1 MIDTLPTS
9 YNKEQEVLLMTKLK
23 SKTNP
28 FCAQVMKRSFSTS
41 LVMAALATLSAC
53 DATNIDVVAHDET
66 ATEKAIEPT
75 SESSVDEQ
83 SEMFAYLDESDLID
97 AYYKVK

>member
-1 MIDTLPTS
+1 M
-9 YNKEQEVLLMTKLK
+9 LLMTTFKNKL
-23 SKTNP
+23 SP
-28 FCAQVMKRSFSTS
+28 FYARIIKRSFSTS

-53 DATNIDVVAHDET
+53 DEPNVDVAAQDEKTVIT
-66 ATEKAIEPT
+66 AVSTV
-75 SESSVDEQ
+75 SESPVDEQ

>member
-1 MIDTLPTS
+1 MIDTPLIS

-23 SKTNP
+23 NKASP
-28 FCAQVMKRSFSTS
+28 FCARVTKRSFSTS

-53 DATNIDVVAHDET
+53 DATNVDVVAHDVK
-66 ATEKAIEPT
+66 ATEKAIEPA
-75 SESSVDEQ
+75 SKSPVDEQ
-83 SEMFAYLDESDLID
+83 SEMFVYLDESDLID